1 VPSCRRP
8 TARKFRPAERKV
20 GHHRL
25 HRREMQST
33 ALKILIEGA
42 DASPVG
48 RKATK

>member
-1 VPSCRRP
+1 MQAPDHLKVPP
-8 TARKFRPAERKV
+8 PAGREV

-25 HRREMQST
+25 HRRIMQST
-33 ALKILIEGA
+33 ALKILEQGA